1 MMNRKS
7 LMISTMLM
15 SAVGVGVGVGEIG
28 NVWAADKHWHWNR
41 LMAARYIC
49 GQRNMSISRA

>member
-1 MMNRKS
+1 MNRKS

-15 SAVGVGVGVGEIG
+15 SAMGIGGVVG
-28 NVWAADKHWHWNR
+28 NVWSADKHWHWNL

-49 GQRNMSISRA
+49 GQRNMLISRV